1 MKNIEMSQD
10 QEKSD
15 QIFKEAFELHKKGM
29 IAEAKVKYLEILQI
43 DNNHLNALQLLGLVE
58 LEFNN
63 CNDAIFWLKKALSI
77 EKNNA
82 SIFNNLGNAELKLD
96 HFSLAVEYYSEAIQI
111 GGDNIHQTFFNRGF
125 AKQKMKQWI
134 DSIEDFNQAI
144 SLEPNIAEYFFNLA
158 VSHESLSNFDFAKQ
172 NYMYA
177 IELNPNYYDAYLN
190 LGALLEQSNYFPAA
204 LECYQKIIDNCPQNP
219 IPYNNKANIL
229 QKLGLMEEALVFYD
243 KAISLKI
250 NSPITYLNKANIQRE
265 LGLLENSLQ
274 TLDNVIS
281 INPEYSEAFYNRALV
296 LQDLKKLQES
306 LKSIDRAIELNSNV
320 AFVHNNRGSVLQ
332 ELNNFSEALISFNKA
347 IELDENFAGA
357 YNNRGVVLKE
367 LADLDEA
374 LSSLNK
380 AISLKV
386 DYIEAYSNRGV
397 LLQTMLRVEESIISF
412 DKAIQLDPDYSSAY
426 WNKSLALLLNGNF
439 LEGWKLFEW
448 RFRNSNLSAYKSKR
462 NFNEPLWIGEES
474 LRGKRILIYSEQ
486 GLGDTLQFCRYVEKF
501 SALGAQV
508 ILEVPTALKE
518 LMKGLKGVTELVTFG
533 EVLPLFDYQ
542 CPMMSLPLA
551 FKTELD
557 TIPANIPYLSCSEE
571 KKTYWK
577 IRLGEHCKLRVG
589 LVWSG
594 GFRPNQPE
602 VWAVNN
608 RRNIPL
614 EKLRVLKNADIEFY
628 SLQKGEPAESELRTL
643 QEQSWDGPE
652 VIDFTSELNDFTDT
666 AGLIENLDLVISV
679 DTSTAHL
686 AGALGKPVWVLNRF
700 DTCWRWLLE
709 RDDSPWYP
717 SLKLY
722 RQESIGNWD
731 SVVDK
736 VKTDLFKMK

>member
-1 MKNIEMSQD
+1 MENNQESLSTASLHQHGLLLIEQAKFAEAGQVYELIISLEPRNFVALHTLGGICVVSQKFALGINYLSQAIEINPTYPPCFYNLGMAFQGLMNFDKALECYNQAIVLNRNYYEAFNNRGIVLQRLKRDDEALVSFDCAIQINPNIPEIHNNRGNVL
-10 QEKSD
+10 KSLKRYED
-15 QIFKEAFELHKKGM
+15 ALKSFDKAIQLNPNYAEAFNNRGVVLKELKRIDETLLSYDRAISLQINYAEAYNNRGIVLSELKRIKEAVADYQQAITLNPNYP
-29 IAEAKVKYLEILQI
+29 EA
-43 DNNHLNALQLLGLVE
+43 
-58 LEFNN
+58 
-63 CNDAIFWLKKALSI
+63 
-77 EKNNA
+77 
-82 SIFNNLGNAELKLD
+82 FNNLGIILKD
-96 HFSLAVEYYSEAIQI
+96 
-111 GGDNIHQTFFNRGF
+111 
-125 AKQKMKQWI
+125 K
-134 DSIEDFNQAI
+134 
-144 SLEPNIAEYFFNLA
+144 
-158 VSHESLSNFDFAKQ
+158 
-172 NYMYA
+172 
-177 IELNPNYYDAYLN
+177 
-190 LGALLEQSNYFPAA
+190 
-204 LECYQKIIDNCPQNP
+204 
-219 IPYNNKANIL
+219 
-229 QKLGLMEEALVFYD
+229 KLTEEALNSYSR
-243 KAISLKI
+243 AI
-250 NSPITYLNKANIQRE
+250 
-265 LGLLENSLQ
+265 
-274 TLDNVIS
+274 D
-281 INPEYSEAFYNRALV
+281 INPEYSEAFYNRGII
-296 LQDLKKLQES
+296 LQEM
-306 LKSIDRAIELNSNV
+306 
-320 AFVHNNRGSVLQ
+320 
-332 ELNNFSEALISFNKA
+332 NFLSEAVMNY
-347 IELDENFAGA
+347 E
-357 YNNRGVVLKE
+357 
-367 LADLDEA
+367 
-374 LSSLNK
+374 K
-380 AISLKV
+380 AISINQDYANAHWNLSLTHLLK
-386 DYIEAYSNRGV
+386 
-397 LLQTMLRVEESIISF
+397 
-412 DKAIQLDPDYSSAY
+412 
-426 WNKSLALLLNGNF
+426 GNF
-439 LEGWKLFEW
+439 KEGWSEYEW
-448 RFRNSNLSAYKSKR
+448 RWKSDEISMSSGKR

-486 GLGDTLQFCRYVEKF
+486 GLGDTLQFCRYVEKV

-518 LMKGLKGVTELVTFG
+518 LMKSLKGVTELVTFG

-643 QEQSWDGPE
+643 QEQCWDGPE